1 MEKRHIIMLIMV
13 AAIIIFPLAMY
24 NGKAGSGELFTGSD
38 SQGTELITSEGYKPW
53 FHSIWEPP
61 SPEIESLLFSL
72 QAAIGAL
79 IIGYFFGY
87 YRGKQST
94 DNDEKK

>member
-13 AAIIIFPLAMY
+13 AVIIIFPLALY
-24 NGKAGSGELFTGSD
+24 NGHTSSGEIFSGSD
-38 SQGTELITSEGYKPW
+38 SQGTDLITSEGYKPW
-53 FHSIWEPP
+53 FSSIWEPP

-79 IIGYFFGY
+79 IIGYY
-87 YRGKQST
+87 KGKQKREE
-94 DNDEKK
+94 EKE

>member
-1 MEKRHIIMLIMV
+1 MEKRHIIMLLIV
-13 AAIIIFPLAMY
+13 AALIIFPLAIY
-24 NGKAGSGELFTGSD
+24 NGKASSGELFSGSD

-53 FHSIWEPP
+53 FNSIWEPP

-79 IIGYFFGY
+79 IIGYFIGY
-87 YRGKQST
+87 YKGRQKSER
-94 DNDEKK
+94 EKE

>member
-13 AAIIIFPLAMY
+13 AVIIIFPLALY
-24 NGKAGSGELFTGSD
+24 NGHTSSGEIFSGSD
-38 SQGTELITSEGYKPW
+38 SQGTDLITSEGYKPW
-53 FHSIWEPP
+53 FNSIWEPP

-79 IIGYFFGY
+79 IIGYFIGY
-87 YRGKQST
+87 YKGKQKREE
-94 DNDEKK
+94 EKE